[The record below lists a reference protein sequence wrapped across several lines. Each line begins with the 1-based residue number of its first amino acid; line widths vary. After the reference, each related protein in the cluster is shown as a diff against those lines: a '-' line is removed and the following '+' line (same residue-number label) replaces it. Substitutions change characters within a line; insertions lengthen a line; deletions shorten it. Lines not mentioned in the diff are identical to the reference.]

1 MKEADD
7 GGTEETRVIL
17 ARAASAVRKA
27 LRGREFLGKTA
38 WDYALDA
45 WIYNEE
51 RGVSHDFTSRR
62 AKFLVIED
70 IRVWY
75 GRDTNPKKKNKRSK
89 PKTISL
95 NSDSPLLKTAPCR
108 PTRKDELELSHI
120 DHDKFRF
127 ICECL
132 AEGKPRQYAANVMG
146 ISSTRVGQIIEAE
159 KWRLG
164 YDNQ

>member
-1 MKEADD
+1 MKEADS
-7 GGTEETRVIL
+7 GTEETRGIL
-17 ARAASAVRKA
+17 AKAASAVKKA

-51 RGVSHDFTSRR
+51 RGVSHDFTSRG

-70 IRVWY
+70 IRFWY

-95 NSDSPLLKTAPCR
+95 NPDSPLLRTAPCR
-108 PTRKDELELSHI
+108 STRKDELELSHI

-132 AEGKPRQYAANVMG
+132 AEGKQRQYAANVMG